1 MLGKKNKPLRY
12 DFCIL
17 NKIGE
22 IELLI
27 EYDGRQHFIYEESS
41 FISYNEYLELIN
53 NDKRKN
59 KYCLDNNIQLIRIK
73 YSYYKESDN
82 ILKLIVLEK
91 DSETIRKFLVKN
103 E

>member
-1 MLGKKNKPLRY
+1 MNDKTVKFQNKLNARY
-12 DFCIL
+12 
-17 NKIGE
+17 N
-22 IELLI
+22 
-27 EYDGRQHFIYEESS
+27 
-41 FISYNEYLELIN
+41 NEYLELIN

-73 YSYYKESDN
+73 YSYYKELDN

>member
-17 NKIGE
+17 NEIGE

-41 FISYNEYLELIN
+41 FISYNEYLEL
-53 NDKRKN
+53 
-59 KYCLDNNIQLIRIK
+59 
-73 YSYYKESDN
+73 E
-82 ILKLIVLEK
+82 
-91 DSETIRKFLVKN
+91 
-103 E
+103 